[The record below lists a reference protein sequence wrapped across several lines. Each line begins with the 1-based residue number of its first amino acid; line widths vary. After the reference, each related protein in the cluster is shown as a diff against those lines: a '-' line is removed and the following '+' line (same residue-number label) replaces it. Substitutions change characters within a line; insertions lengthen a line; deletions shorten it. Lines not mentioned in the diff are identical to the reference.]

1 MEVLLLLR
9 RLSRFCTAERE
20 KRCFA
25 EVNPALTS
33 FNLHASVPTHRIE
46 FGALKFECFPGFV
59 FAPDFAS
66 RGLKKLNELIFNDE
80 ILLEDPKLALKSVEE
95 EPRALNLKHLSNV
108 GFLMTENV
116 KAVGCLLIWC

>member
-1 MEVLLLLR
+1 MGSPLDGMGR
-9 RLSRFCTAERE
+9 RLSRFCTAGRE
-20 KRCFA
+20 KRGFA

-33 FNLHASVPTHRIE
+33 FNLHAPVSTHRIELEE

-66 RGLKKLNELIFNDE
+66 GGLKKLNELIFNDE

-95 EPRALNLKHLSNV
+95 H
-108 GFLMTENV
+108 
-116 KAVGCLLIWC
+116 